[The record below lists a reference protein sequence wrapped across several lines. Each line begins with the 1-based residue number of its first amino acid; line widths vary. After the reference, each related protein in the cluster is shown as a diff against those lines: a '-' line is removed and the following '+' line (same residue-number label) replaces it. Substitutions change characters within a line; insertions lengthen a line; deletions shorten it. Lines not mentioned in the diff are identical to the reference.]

1 LEGGYAEVVAE
12 GGVLLSACLAGFKD
26 EIVAVDGGEAGEEG
40 EEDGEKNEERAA
52 KRAHCLV
59 MGGGYDVLG
68 LVERRW
74 N

>member
-12 GGVLLSACLAGFKD
+12 VRVLLSARLAGFMD
-26 EIVAVDGGEAGEEG
+26 EIVAVDGTKAGEEG

-52 KRAHCLV
+52 
-59 MGGGYDVLG
+59 
-68 LVERRW
+68 